1 MFFVFSDADTDKTGT
16 GRQQHTERGKIDQ
29 PFPRG
34 DRHISIWFGL
44 RFFWF
49 MIGIIIIWTIKKGF
63 VLCNFRF
70 YTHNIRINQ
79 MKAENKSGG

>member
-16 GRQQHTERGKIDQ
+16 GRQQHTERGKIDP

-49 MIGIIIIWTIKKGF
+49 MIGIIFIWTLKPPTTKVAGF
-63 VLCNFRF
+63 PSEKTGSQTSSLQD
-70 YTHNIRINQ
+70 H
-79 MKAENKSGG
+79 SH